1 MKNIAIVLLFVAS
14 PVGAGWNGVGE
25 DDATKTFVDPAS
37 IVRNGNTAKMWSLL
51 DYKAFQRMVEVGY
64 FSQKSLAEYDCTD
77 KKVRGLSAFLHEGR
91 MGEGKVIYEDDS
103 THEWEEV
110 VPGTPNEILWKIA
123 CK

>member
-1 MKNIAIVLLFVAS
+1 MKKIAIVAS
-14 PVGAGWNGVGE
+14 PVGAAWKDVGE

-37 IVRNGNTAKMWSLL
+37 IVRSGSTVRMASLL
-51 DYKAFQRMVEVGY
+51 DYKSFQRMVEVGY

-77 KKVRGLSAFLHEGR
+77 KKVRGLTASLHEGR

-103 THEWEEV
+103 THEWEEIASD
-110 VPGTPNEILWKIA
+110 TLNEILWKFA